1 MERILQIPGGTLNRN
16 NGIATFLMNI
26 YRNVNREKFQFDFI
40 VFTDEKGEYD
50 EEIIKLGGR
59 LYHVERPGRNLIKN
73 MIQTY
78 KIMKQNSYHIMHRHA
93 ADALCWSDFY
103 LAKKAGINHR
113 IVHSHGIHTVKTKMH
128 RFFYP
133 LMIANIT
140 NRVAC
145 SKLSGLWLY
154 HNNLDF
160 YVIKN
165 GIQTSRFLF
174 TEKLRIEQRKELQI
188 SDNTLVLGN
197 VGRLANPKNPLMTVK
212 VFAALEKKY
221 PNSKLIMLGEG
232 DLRDKVEA
240 LVKQLNVQDKVF
252 LPGVTSEV
260 AKWMCAMDVGI
271 YPSEF
276 EGFPFSV
283 IESEANGLPLIMSN
297 RITNEIDVLGSIV
310 SLSLDSPPDIWA
322 EEILRL
328 YQKDNALSR
337 GEYAEIVF
345 QAGYD
350 IKNTVKDLENYYEKL
365 LP

>member
-1 MERILQIPGGTLNRN
+1 MT
-16 NGIATFLMNI
+16 
-26 YRNVNREKFQFDFI
+26 
-40 VFTDEKGEYD
+40 
-50 EEIIKLGGR
+50 
-59 LYHVERPGRNLIKN
+59 
-73 MIQTY
+73 QTY
-78 KIMKQNSYHIMHRHA
+78 KIMKENSYHIMHRHA
-93 ADALCWSDFY
+93 ADALCWPDFY

-145 SKLSGLWLY
+145 SKLAGLWLY
-154 HNNLDF
+154 HDNLDF

-174 TEKLRIEQRKELQI
+174 SEKQRIEQRKELQI

-232 DLRDKVEA
+232 DLRDVVEA
-240 LVKQLNVQDKVF
+240 LINQLNVQDKVF

-283 IESEANGLPLIMSN
+283 IESEANGLPIIMSN

-310 SLSLDSPPDIWA
+310 SLSLDSSPDIWA

-328 YQKDNALSR
+328 YQKDNPLSR
-337 GEYAEIVF
+337 GEYAEINF